1 MEEMTFG
8 FSPARTTTPGPR
20 KKKFPFGVLV
30 GGELI
35 NVVIVVIVITQA
47 SMAVAMGTRSSSRTW
62 RARNSSIQSRC
73 LVKSLVADIG
83 FTCEL
88 SLFLC

>member
-30 GGELI
+30 GGGAYQRC
-35 NVVIVVIVITQA
+35 NSHNASQHGSSDGYQVI
-47 SMAVAMGTRSSSRTW
+47 
-62 RARNSSIQSRC
+62 IQNLESPQFFYSVT
-73 LVKSLVADIG
+73 LLGQKPGS
-83 FTCEL
+83 
-88 SLFLC
+88 